1 MKFKLLNEAQLGDVN
16 PETGF
21 QYSPEEI
28 AQINAKEK
36 LQATS
41 QQQKNREQ
49 EKSDSK
55 QRAASWKSIKDKMD
69 NDQFYAKSN
78 DAVEDVTNLL
88 KQFGIS

>member
-41 QQQKNREQ
+41 Q
-49 EKSDSK
+49 
-55 QRAASWKSIKDKMD
+55 
-69 NDQFYAKSN
+69 
-78 DAVEDVTNLL
+78 
-88 KQFGIS
+88 

>member
-41 QQQKNREQ
+41 QEQKNKEQ
-49 EKSDSK
+49 EQSNRK

-78 DAVEDVTNLL
+78 DAIEDVTNLL